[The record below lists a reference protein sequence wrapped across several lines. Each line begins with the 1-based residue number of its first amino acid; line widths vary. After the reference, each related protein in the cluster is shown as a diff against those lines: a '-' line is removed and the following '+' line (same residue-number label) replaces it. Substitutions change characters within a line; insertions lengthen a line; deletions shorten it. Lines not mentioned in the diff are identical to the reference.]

1 MKKVD
6 RFSHAYE
13 SLQFFESRIEVVLD
27 RIISM
32 YRSKLKAKDD
42 KILEKDEQIQVLER
56 NLSAL
61 RSQSNSLTLQC
72 EAISKQKDKYYWSL
86 GCLL

>member
-27 RIISM
+27 KIISM

-42 KILEKDEQIQVLER
+42 EILEKDEQIQVLER

-61 RSQSNSLTLQC
+61 RSQSTSLTLQC
-72 EAISKQKDKYYWSL
+72 EAISKQKDKFERAL
-86 GCLL
+86 A